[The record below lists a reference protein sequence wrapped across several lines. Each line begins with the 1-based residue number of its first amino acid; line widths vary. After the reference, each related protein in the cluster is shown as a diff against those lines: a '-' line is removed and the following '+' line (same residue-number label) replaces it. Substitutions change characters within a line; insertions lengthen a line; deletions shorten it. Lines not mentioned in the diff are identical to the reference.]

1 MSNTLN
7 EKFEEFATAQAD
19 VLKEYQD
26 PMPTVTATVVP
37 ATGSDPTAVSGDPQQ
52 RSSGKDEPS
61 GSDPKVPEAVANGQS
76 RNDLGGSQSPPLHAA
91 KGEGEQ
97 NPGAKASA
105 PVSQDSSETSSSGK
119 PGDEAGPNSLGA
131 EITHGTSKGP
141 DVKYPIKPSYES
153 VDVSD
158 DVKALLEGTELS
170 EEFAEKAKTI
180 FEAAVKAKLSEEHD
194 KIVEHFAKET
204 LEKIE
209 VAKRDL
215 SEDVNGTVNYAVAQ
229 WMEENKLAVDHGIKT
244 EITEDFMVGLKNLFE
259 EHYISIPEEKVEVVE
274 GMAASIREMEERLD
288 EQVKTNV
295 KLQARLNESAKTTIL
310 NTVSEGLADTQKDKL
325 SKLAEAVDFVSEEDF
340 TKKVTTFK
348 EAYFSEKKTVATS
361 EVADETPVE
370 GVEAPAMNPAM
381 DAYTA
386 ALARW
391 KQIIQPFL
399 IQRV

>member
-7 EKFEEFATAQAD
+7 EKFEEFATEQAD

-37 ATGSDPTAVSGDPQQ
+37 GTGSEPTQVSGDPQQ
-52 RSSGKDEPS
+52 KSSGKDEPS

-119 PGDEAGPNSLGA
+119 PGNDPMPSVGA
-131 EITHGTSKGP
+131 DAAYATSKGP
-141 DVKYPIKPSYES
+141 DVKYPIKPSFES

-180 FEAAVKAKLSEEHD
+180 FEAAIKAKLSEEYD
-194 KIVEHFAKET
+194 KIVEHFANESA
-204 LEKIE
+204 EKIFAAQSE
-209 VAKRDL
+209 LA
-215 SEDVNGTVNYAVAQ
+215 EDVNGTVNYAVTQ
-229 WMEENKLAVDHGIKT
+229 WLEENQLAVDRGIKN
-244 EITEDFMVGLKNLFE
+244 EITEDFMVGLKSLFE
-259 EHYISIPEEKVEVVE
+259 EHYISIPDEKVDVVE
-274 GMAASIREMEERLD
+274 GMAESIREMEERLD
-288 EQVKTNV
+288 EQVKSNV
-295 KLQARLNESAKTTIL
+295 KLQERLNESARITIL

-325 SKLAEAVDFVSEEDF
+325 SKLAEAVTFVSEEDF

-370 GVEAPAMNPAM
+370 GADTTVTTPAM

-391 KQIIQPFL
+391 K
-399 IQRV
+399 